1 MNKSCSYEAIKK
13 NEVDWLVLSGYARTI
28 PEELVEK
35 VRRVALYPECR
46 IIRENNVRMSL
57 FVPHPETGEVIFAK
71 RYKCR
76 GLKDIV
82 KYFFVPSKALSEW
95 KIMNAFLER
104 GIPVPRPIAYG
115 EQRKGGCLLDSYLFT
130 EALVTAVP
138 LRDFYE
144 QSLIPSGSPHYA
156 LHKKSMAIK
165 KLAALVSSIHAEG
178 FFYRDLHAGNVL
190 VAERDDGTLSLY
202 PVDFHKAWHLRRIP
216 DFMRIRDLAQLK
228 NSLAVSPADQLRFL
242 KAYAL
247 DAPRSCTH
255 LKHSARRIEKKAEQL
270 WRVHLKS
277 RTKRCLVKST
287 EFEVQ
292 KDLTRSLYYRKTYSE
307 DFIAG
312 VLSQYGTPSSSG
324 MITVV
329 KETPKE
335 VVSFTTRSN
344 RGEDRK
350 VLIKEARFTG
360 FWNRLRYCFFKTRAK
375 RYWIAARG
383 LKVRGVATPDAIACI
398 VNRSFGLPRQTILLM
413 EFVDHAYELNDYV
426 LKRFGTT
433 VSPQDAHVKNRFI
446 QACALRLRA
455 LHEKGIYHADL
466 KSNNILVK
474 ENPSD
479 AWEFYFID
487 LDSVSFC
494 RKLSFKKRSNN
505 LAQINAS
512 IADCMTVS
520 DRLLFFKTYAR
531 GTLLLKERKTYFQ
544 RIMEIGRQKNTQP
557 YGVTFSPPG
566 KQSTR

>member
-1 MNKSCSYEAIKK
+1 MNKSRSYEAIRK
-13 NEVDWLVLSGYARTI
+13 NEIDWLVLSGYARTI

-35 VRRVALYPECR
+35 VRRVASYPECR
-46 IIRENNVRMSL
+46 IIRENNVRVSMFL
-57 FVPHPETGEVIFAK
+57 PHPETGEVIFAK

-95 KIMNAFLER
+95 KIMNAFRDR
-104 GIPVPRPIAYG
+104 GIPVPRPLAYG
-115 EQRKGGCLLDSYLFT
+115 EKRKGGCLLDSYLFT
-130 EALVTAVP
+130 EALATAVP

-144 QSLIPSGSPHYA
+144 QSLIPCGPPHHH
-156 LHKKSMAIK
+156 LKKSTVIK
-165 KLAALVSSIHAEG
+165 KLAALVSSMHAEG

-190 VAERDDGTLSLY
+190 VVERDDEALDLY
-202 PVDFHKAWHLRRIP
+202 LVDFHKAWHLRRLP

-247 DAPRSCTH
+247 GAPRSFNH
-255 LKHSARRIEKKAEQL
+255 LKQSARRIEKKAEQL
-270 WRVHLKS
+270 WSVHLKS

-287 EFEVQ
+287 EFEVH

-307 DFIAG
+307 DLLAD
-312 VLSQYGTPSSSG
+312 VLSHYGNPSSAG
-324 MITVV
+324 RITVV

-335 VVSFTTRSN
+335 VVSFTTLSH
-344 RGEDRK
+344 RGEQRK
-350 VLIKEARFTG
+350 ILIKEARFIG
-360 FWNRLRYCFFKTRAK
+360 LWNRLRYCFFKTRAK

-398 VNRSFGLPRQTILLM
+398 ENRSFGLPRQTILLM

-426 LKRFGTT
+426 LKRFSTT
-433 VSPQDAHVKNRFI
+433 VSPQDAQVKNRFI
-446 QACALRLRA
+446 KACALRLRA

-479 AWEFYFID
+479 SWEFYFID

-531 GTLLLKERKTYFQ
+531 GTLLLKKSKTYFQ

-557 YGVTFSPPG
+557 YGVTFPPPG